1 MTRSYF
7 IGKVATAAELV
18 SLRASVSSGATYVAG
33 TRPTIAPSLV
43 WTTHAPKGCVI
54 YVVQS
59 RVETVCF
66 EQHQT
71 LNDIFC
77 FCVDFHL
84 FYLNFNTYFPI
95 LG

>member
-7 IGKVATAAELV
+7 IGKIDTAAELV
-18 SLRASVSSGATYVAG
+18 SLRTSVSSGTTYVAG

-59 RVETVCF
+59 RVETLCF
-66 EQHQT
+66 DQHQT
-71 LNDIFC
+71 LNE
-77 FCVDFHL
+77 VDGL
-84 FYLNFNTYFPI
+84 PAEVLELI
-95 LG
+95 